1 MNEHLWTELDYF
13 GKIVCG
19 HRQHRNG
26 CFSFP
31 TSLKMITD
39 QAGVDSFNA
48 TTTIPIIENG
58 NFSAM
63 DGQGD
68 CVNPY
73 EV

>member
-1 MNEHLWTELDYF
+1 
-13 GKIVCG
+13 
-19 HRQHRNG
+19 
-26 CFSFP
+26 
-31 TSLKMITD
+31 MITD